1 MGNQKINETGAW
13 TRTSLSKQA
22 MQASNASKHCKQ
34 AMQAS
39 NASKHCKQAM
49 QASNANQQCK
59 QVLQASIASKHW
71 RWQNRL
77 GTQAKSLRNPGCP
90 RPAGAQSRGNSLK

>member
-1 MGNQKINETGAW
+1 MKPARGRW
-13 TRTSLSKQA
+13 TRNSKGKQA
-22 MQASNASKHCKQ
+22 LRGSIASKHCKQ

-39 NASKHCKQAM
+39 IASKHCRQAL
-49 QASNANQQCK
+49 QASNASQQCK

-77 GTQAKSLRNPGCP
+77 GAQAKSLRNPGDI
-90 RPAGAQSRGNSLK
+90 A